1 MITPEELDPFVP
13 HVMENLEDKNVDL
26 VVSCLKF
33 LSSATTN
40 RSVCQYLLTRH
51 KQEADEDFKGE
62 QGRDKMKSFLFV
74 VTKKCRQ
81 YHPMRNRE
89 PYNAI
94 CMVRTIVH
102 HCKRKRINVLDS
114 AISGNKTILTFSL
127 PDSAQPVD

>member
-1 MITPEELDPFVP
+1 MTDILLCVTTITLFYFSGTAVITPEELDPFVP
-13 HVMENLEDKNVDL
+13 HVLENLEDKNVDL

-51 KQEADEDFKGE
+51 KQELDEE
-62 QGRDKMKSFLFV
+62 QGRDKVKSFLFV

-94 CMVRTIVH
+94 CMVR
-102 HCKRKRINVLDS
+102 
-114 AISGNKTILTFSL
+114 GILFAL
-127 PDSAQPVD
+127 LKN

>member
-51 KQEADEDFKGE
+51 KQEADEE
-62 QGRDKMKSFLFV
+62 QGRDKVKSFLFV

-94 CMVRTIVH
+94 CMVRTIQSTLGFATMGKAANLALATRNAVTD
-102 HCKRKRINVLDS
+102 L
-114 AISGNKTILTFSL
+114 F
-127 PDSAQPVD
+127 

>member
-51 KQEADEDFKGE
+51 KQELDEE
-62 QGRDKMKSFLFV
+62 QGRDKVKSFLFV

-94 CMVRTIVH
+94 CMVRTLVH
-102 HCKRKRINVLDS
+102 ICMKNTN
-114 AISGNKTILTFSL
+114 A
-127 PDSAQPVD
+127 